1 MLHAK
6 PSRRDLL
13 LSSAA
18 LVVGFSVNPLSLAAA
33 APDASGKDPIAKPVT
48 LEEVDSFL
56 AIDPQGAVTV
66 YSGKVELGT
75 GLRTALMQ
83 IVAEEL
89 DLPLDKITLIEGD
102 TALTPDQ
109 GVTFGSLSVQK
120 GGMQLRMAAAT
131 ARAALLQLAATKL
144 GTDVS
149 DLTIDD
155 GVIASKTHHKTAGF
169 GELLSDRHFALKL
182 DAKAA
187 LKDPK
192 TYKIVGKSVH
202 RVDIPDKVV
211 GAFTY
216 MQDVRVPGMLHGR
229 VVRPPA
235 IGATLQSVD
244 DSSISDIKGARA
256 IRAGNFLAVA
266 ADTEWA
272 AIKASQKLKAQWSDW
287 QGLPDQKK
295 VFESVRATKIVRDDV
310 TSKIGDAAA
319 VLQSAPKRI
328 KASYEFGIH
337 THGSIGPSCAIAQFD
352 NGKLVCWSASQGPH
366 KLREQLATMFGMPQ
380 TDVRVIYVEGSGC
393 YGRNGHED
401 AAADAALLAHVTG
414 KPVRVQWS
422 RADEHGWDPKGPPV
436 VTDLEA
442 AFDANGK
449 VVAWSGEFLM
459 PDGAGGGVKLIA
471 ADLAGM
477 PHETQMAPGNI
488 INDTAIPYAF
498 PNIHTVARR
507 LADTPLRPGWIRT
520 PGRMQNTFAN
530 ETFMDEIAAA
540 VGADPLQFRIDSL
553 TDPRGI
559 ELLKRLIEVAKWEAR
574 PSGQNAQQGD
584 VVTGRGVSY
593 VKYELVRT
601 YAGVVA
607 DVTLNRKTGDV
618 RVTRVTVVHDCG
630 QIINPDGVRNQIDGN
645 VIQTTSRT
653 LKEEVSFDRS
663 HVTSLDWASYPI
675 ITFPEVPEV
684 VIDLIDRPETA
695 PWGVGEITSAVIPS
709 AISNAIYDAAKIRMR
724 SVPFTAEKVRAA
736 LAG

>member
-6 PSRRDLL
+6 PSRRELL
-13 LSSAA
+13 LSGAA
-18 LVVGFSVNPLSLAAA
+18 LVVGFSVNPLPAVAA
-33 APDASGKDPIAKPVT
+33 APDLSGKAPVAKPVT
-48 LEEVDSFL
+48 LDKVDSFL

-89 DLPLDKITLIEGD
+89 DLPLDKVTLVEGD

-155 GVIASKTHHKTAGF
+155 GAIASKTNHKTVRF
-169 GELLSDRHFALKL
+169 GELLSDAHFALKV

-216 MQDVRVPGMLHGR
+216 MQDVRMPGMLHGR

-235 IGATLQSVD
+235 IGATLKSVD
-244 DSSISDIKGARA
+244 ENSIGDIKGARVV
-256 IRAGNFLAVA
+256 RAGNFLAVV

-287 QGLPDQKK
+287 QGLPEQSK

-319 VLQSAPKRI
+319 ALQGAPKHI

-366 KLREQLATMFGMPQ
+366 KLREQLANMFAMPQ
-380 TDVRVIYVEGSGC
+380 ADVRVIYVEGSGC

-401 AAADAALLAHVTG
+401 AAADAALLAHATG

-442 AFDANGK
+442 AVDANGK

-540 VGADPLQFRIDSL
+540 LGADPLQFRIDSL
-553 TDPRGI
+553 TDQRGI
-559 ELLKRLIEVAKWEAR
+559 ELLKRLIEAAKWEAR
-574 PSGQNAQQGD
+574 LSGQHAQQGD

-601 YAGVVA
+601 YVGVVA
-607 DVTLNRKTGDV
+607 DITLNRKTGDV

-684 VIDLIDRPETA
+684 VIELIDRPETA
-695 PWGVGEITSAVIPS
+695 PWGVGEMTSAVIPS
-709 AISNAIYDAAKIRMR
+709 AISNAIYDAAKIRLR
-724 SVPFTAEKVRAA
+724 SVPFTPEKVLAA
-736 LAG
+736 IAS

>member
-6 PSRRDLL
+6 PNRRDLL
-13 LSSAA
+13 LSGAA
-18 LVVGFSVNPLSLAAA
+18 LVVGFSVNPLPLAA
-33 APDASGKDPIAKPVT
+33 APDGSGKDAIGKPVA
-48 LEEVDSFL
+48 LNEVDSFL
-56 AIDPQGAVTV
+56 AIDPEGAVTV

-75 GLRTALMQ
+75 GLRTALLQ

-89 DLPLDKITLIEGD
+89 DLPLDKVTIIEGD

-109 GVTFGSLSVQK
+109 GVTYGSLSIQK

-131 ARAALLQLAATKL
+131 ARAALLQLAAKHF
-144 GTDVS
+144 GTEIA
-149 DLTIDD
+149 DLTIED
-155 GVIASKTHHKTAGF
+155 GVITSKASQKRVGF
-169 GELLSDRHFALKL
+169 GALLGDGHFALKV

-192 TYKIVGKSVH
+192 SYKLVGKSVH
-202 RVDIPDKVV
+202 RIDIPDKVT

-229 VVRPPA
+229 LIRPPA

-244 DSSISDIKGARA
+244 EGSIGDIKGARA
-256 IRAGNFLAVA
+256 VRVGNFLAVV
-266 ADTEWA
+266 ADSEWA
-272 AIKASQKLKAQWSDW
+272 AIKAAQKLKAQWSDW
-287 QGLPDQKK
+287 QGLPDQTKL
-295 VFESVRATKIVRDDV
+295 FETVRATKVTHDDV
-310 TSKIGDAAA
+310 TGKIGDAAA
-319 VLQSAPKRI
+319 ALQSPPKRI
-328 KASYEFGIH
+328 KASYDFAIH

-352 NGKLVCWSASQGPH
+352 KGKLICWSASQGPH
-366 KLREQLATMFGMPQ
+366 KLREQLAHMFAMPQ
-380 TDVRVIYVEGSGC
+380 ADVRVIYVEGSGC

-401 AAADAALLAHVTG
+401 AAADAALLAQATG

-442 AFDANGK
+442 GLDATGK

-477 PHETQMAPGNI
+477 PHEAQMAPGNI

-498 PNIHTVARR
+498 PNISTVAHR

-530 ETFMDEIAAA
+530 ESFMDEIAATA
-540 VGADPLQFRIDSL
+540 GLDPLQFRIDSL

-559 ELLKRLIEVAKWEAR
+559 TLLKRLVEVAKWEGR
-574 PSGQNAQQGD
+574 PSGHKAQQGD

-601 YAGVVA
+601 YVGVVA
-607 DVTLNRKTGDV
+607 DITLNRKTGDV
-618 RVTRVTVVHDCG
+618 RVTRVTVVQDCG
-630 QIINPDGVRNQIDGN
+630 QIINPDGVRNQIEGN
-645 VIQTTSRT
+645 VIQTTSRS
-653 LKEEVSFDRS
+653 LKEEVTFDRS

-675 ITFPEVPEV
+675 IAFPEVPEV

-695 PWGVGEITSAVIPS
+695 PWGVGEMSSAVIPS
-709 AISNAIYDAAKIRMR
+709 AIANAVYDAAKIRLR
-724 SVPFTAEKVRAA
+724 SVPFSSAKVRAA
-736 LAG
+736 LAS